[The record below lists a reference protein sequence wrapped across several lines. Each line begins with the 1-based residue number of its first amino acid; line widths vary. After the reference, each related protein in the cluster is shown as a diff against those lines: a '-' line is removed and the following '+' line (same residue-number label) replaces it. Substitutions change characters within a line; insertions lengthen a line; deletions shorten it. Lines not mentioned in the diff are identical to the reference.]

1 MTILTFDKD
10 APKKAVNLSV
20 NSDLL
25 GRAKELGVNLSEAF
39 EGTLAELVA
48 AAERQRWRDE
58 AREAIEEY
66 NRRIEEGP
74 MLSDI
79 VREF

>member
-1 MTILTFDKD
+1 MTVMTFDRN

-20 NSDLL
+20 NADLL
-25 GRAKELGVNLSEAF
+25 SRARELGVNLSEAF

-48 AAERQRWRDE
+48 AGERRRWRDE
-58 AREAIEEY
+58 AKEAIEEY
-66 NRRIEEGP
+66 NRRIEGGP